1 MSKYYKLGDKIEI
14 KYKVDDI
21 ELSDTSTITYY
32 HQDGYI
38 YTCGHC
44 FPKNALFDLGNLVY
58 SSGFDTIDENK
69 EIAIIKIKPEYQYK
83 FRPIILNNI
92 IDNNCYNNKKAT
104 LIHMNKTYFG
114 KIIAKINRN
123 LPKGKYKLGT
133 SEIFNHSITK
143 LEPPYYLV
151 KHDNIEVKHGLS
163 GSPWK
168 VYDKEFKLLGTHI
181 GKVKT
186 NNNKFISYVKPIKNI
201 L

>member
-44 FPKNALFDLGNLVY
+44 FPKNALFDLGDLVY

-69 EIAIIKIKPEYQYK
+69 EIAIIKVKPEYQYM
-83 FRPIILNNI
+83 FRPILLGNI
-92 IDNNCYNNKKAT
+92 NNNCYNNKKAT
-104 LIHMNKTYFG
+104 LIHMDKTYIG
-114 KIIAKINRN
+114 KIIGKINKE
-123 LPKGKYKLGT
+123 LPIGKYKL
-133 SEIFNHSITK
+133 SSNDIFNHSITK

-163 GSPWK
+163 GSPWI